1 VFQHA
6 CTKKR
11 SNDEGK
17 AIVLVALILACEVL
31 FWVVLLAGLTARY
44 LLRRER
50 LSRVLLIAAPM
61 VDLILLTATTLDL
74 RAGGTAGPAHAL
86 AAIYLGVSVGF
97 GHRMVGWADQRF
109 AHRYAGGPP
118 PERKPRHGAA
128 HAAYERRALL
138 RHVVAWA
145 VGCGLL
151 ALAVVTVGDA
161 DRTAALS
168 QTMQLWTLVLAI
180 DAVISLSYT
189 VRPRPVP
196 AEQGGQDRITAS

>member
-1 VFQHA
+1 M
-6 CTKKR
+6 
-11 SNDEGK
+11 
-17 AIVLVALILACEVL
+17 LVALILACEVL

-61 VDLILLTATTLDL
+61 VDLILLTTSALDL
-74 RAGGTAGPAHAL
+74 RAGGTATTAHSL
-86 AAIYLGVSVGF
+86 AAIYIGVSVGF
-97 GHRMVGWADQRF
+97 GHRMVQWADQRF

-128 HAAYERRALL
+128 HAAYERQALL

-145 VGCGLL
+145 VGTGLL

-161 DRTAALS
+161 DRTAALT
-168 QTMQLWTLVLAI
+168 QTMRLWSLVLAV

-196 AEQGGQDRITAS
+196 AEKRGQDEVTAP